1 MIGLKIKPWHLLG
14 QSNAKFKPNCD
25 IVTSI
30 SPSLMLGFFASS
42 TYWLIVL
49 FSFVLNSF
57 VFDDYVFFGFG
68 L

>member
-1 MIGLKIKPWHLLG
+1 
-14 QSNAKFKPNCD
+14 
-25 IVTSI
+25 
-30 SPSLMLGFFASS
+30 MLGFFASS